1 MANLWSWRG
10 NPTLPMKYLTL
21 FAFLASSLLGSEAM
35 VKVVYRLQGPDIEP
49 GAYAG
54 LPRTVYRVGDN
65 MGRVEETRDL
75 EFGMHALIILNGR
88 DIWMINQVN
97 ESGMHFIAPDP
108 ERGFRVPIVP
118 SGSPVGDHRAPLFE
132 IGRELTFMAENEV
145 EPIRRGEDCNFFDVY
160 ETVVDGVTLTV
171 FCAPDSNS
179 PLRTQVREG
188 DELLVE
194 IAYDYYETGLP
205 LDSDLFR
212 PEASLQITEH
222 SRNLPAAVASAS
234 N

>member
-1 MANLWSWRG
+1 
-10 NPTLPMKYLTL
+10 MKYLTL
-21 FAFLASSLLGSEAM
+21 FALLASSLSGSESM
-35 VKVVYRLQGPDIEP
+35 VKVVYRLQGPDIET

-54 LPRTVYRVGDN
+54 LPRTVYRVGSA

-97 ESGMHFIAPDP
+97 ESGMHFKAPDP
-108 ERGFRVPIVP
+108 DRGFRVPIVP
-118 SGSPVGDHRAPLFE
+118 SGSPIDDHRVELFE
-132 IGRELTFMAENEV
+132 IGRELTFMAESGV
-145 EPIRRGEDCNFFDVY
+145 EPIRREEDCNFFDVY
-160 ETVVDGVTLTV
+160 ETAVDGVTLTV

-179 PLRTQVREG
+179 PLRTQVRDGE
-188 DELLVE
+188 DLLVE
-194 IAYDYYETGLP
+194 IAYDSYETGLP
-205 LDSDLFR
+205 LDPDLFR
-212 PEASLQITEH
+212 PEERLQITEH

>member
-1 MANLWSWRG
+1 
-10 NPTLPMKYLTL
+10 MKYLTL
-21 FAFLASSLLGSEAM
+21 FALLASSLFGSEAM
-35 VKVVYRLQGPDIEP
+35 VKVTYRLQGPGIEP

-54 LPRTVYRVGDN
+54 LPRTVYRVGN
-65 MGRVEETRDL
+65 AMGRVEETRDL
-75 EFGMHALIILNGR
+75 EFGMHALIILNGA

-97 ESGMHFIAPDP
+97 ESGMHFLAPDP
-108 ERGFRVPIVP
+108 NRGFRVPIVP
-118 SGSPVGDHRAPLFE
+118 SDSPVGDRRAELFE

-145 EPIRRGEDCNFFDVY
+145 APIKRGEDCNSFDVY

-171 FCAPDSNS
+171 FCSPDSNS

-194 IAYDYYETGLP
+194 IAYDSYDTELP
-205 LDSDLFR
+205 LDPELFR
-212 PEASLQITEH
+212 PEPRLQITEH
-222 SRNLPAAVASAS
+222 GRTVPGAVASAS